1 MIDSRLIRHLEIESF
16 KSIAR
21 LDQELGQ
28 LTVLV
33 GENSAGK
40 SSFMQAIVLASQIAN
55 SSSTSGL
62 LSLIGDDVTLG
73 DFRNIRHSGLAS
85 DEITIAITLRD
96 DTAMS
101 RPLLEASATPG
112 EEFRWRMTLS
122 EPRPPA
128 VGASLRRVAV
138 SSSLID
144 DEIVISQIDPLSED
158 PGERDR
164 ARELRRLLQRSIAL
178 TKAAGDGSLESAVA
192 AAADD
197 TALLFS
203 GTHSLG
209 GRTSDRREP
218 LEFISIDGALPAL
231 TLRSGANRRTAA
243 QAFLWMGG
251 IDRSLPDLQPDPGET
266 EGNYVADEL
275 IAAFESWLSDL
286 DDALAARSGKI
297 VIPPSRVEPEWIGS
311 MDFDTATAVLTDA
324 SIPGAVERDHL
335 HRAELGVTTAAENIR
350 AALAQRVHL
359 LGPLRDE
366 PSPWYRPGERGTGM
380 ATLGSKGQYTVAY
393 LDEHGS
399 DRVVCPIPADLDN
412 LVEGDDEARLDDA
425 DDSGQLRSLVS
436 AVHLWLRALGIARRV
451 EVRPLGR
458 ILEFDLVDPQTNAK
472 RDLTSVGVG
481 ASQVLPVIVLC
492 LLAKPGDLVLI
503 EQPELHLHP
512 GPQQILGDFLLGIS
526 QTGRQLIVETHSEYL
541 VNRLRLRMVE
551 QRLDESD
558 VAIQLL
564 YAKRSRGATEFE
576 ELRPNRYGAFDEWPA
591 GFFDQ
596 SPKETEEIV
605 RAAVKRRRTDRS
617 DDH

>member
-1 MIDSRLIRHLEIESF
+1 MTDSRLLRHIEVESF

-40 SSFMQAIVLASQIAN
+40 SSFMQAVVLASQIAN
-55 SSSTSGL
+55 SNSTSGL
-62 LSLIGDDVTLG
+62 LSLIGDDVALG
-73 DFRNIRHSGLAS
+73 NFRGIRHSGLAS

-101 RPLLEASATPG
+101 RPWLEASDARA
-112 EEFRWRMTLS
+112 EEFHWRMTLS

-128 VGASLRRVAV
+128 VGASLRRVAI
-138 SSSLID
+138 SSSLIS
-144 DEIVISQIDPLSED
+144 EELVVSQIDPLSED

-164 ARELRRLLQRSIAL
+164 ARELRRLLERSIAL
-178 TKAAGDGSLESAVA
+178 TRAAGDGSLEVAVS

-197 TALLFS
+197 MAVLYS

-209 GRTSDRREP
+209 GRTSEH
-218 LEFISIDGALPAL
+218 LEFVSIDGALPAL
-231 TLRSGANRRTAA
+231 TLRSGSNRRTAA

-251 IDRSLPDLQPDPGET
+251 IDRTSLNVTPSPVET
-266 EGNYVADEL
+266 EDAQIADEL
-275 IAAFESWLSDL
+275 IAAFASWLSDL
-286 DDALAARSGKI
+286 DDALAARSGNI
-297 VIPPSRVEPEWIGS
+297 EIPPSRVDPEWIGS
-311 MDFDTATAVLTDA
+311 LDLEMAITALTNA

-335 HRAELGVTTAAENIR
+335 HRAELGITTAAENIR
-350 AALAQRVHL
+350 AALGHRVHL

-366 PSPWYRPGERGTGM
+366 PSPWYRPGERGTGI
-380 ATLGSKGQYTVAY
+380 ATLGLKGQYTVAY

-399 DRVVCPIPADLDN
+399 DRVVCPIPPNIDDLVGADDQT
-412 LVEGDDEARLDDA
+412 ALDDA
-425 DDSGQLRSLVS
+425 EDSGQDRSLVS
-436 AVHLWLRALGIARRV
+436 AVHLWLRALGIARRI

-458 ILEFDLVDPQTNAK
+458 ILEFDLIDPQTNAK

-512 GPQQILGDFLLGIS
+512 GPQQVLGDFLLGIS

-541 VNRLRLRMVE
+541 ANRLRLRMVE

-558 VAIQLL
+558 DAVRLL
-564 YAKRSRGATEFE
+564 YAKRSRGATDFE
-576 ELRPNRYGAFDEWPA
+576 ELRPNQYGAFDEWPE

-605 RAAVKRRRTDRS
+605 RAAVRRRRADQS
-617 DDH
+617 DGR